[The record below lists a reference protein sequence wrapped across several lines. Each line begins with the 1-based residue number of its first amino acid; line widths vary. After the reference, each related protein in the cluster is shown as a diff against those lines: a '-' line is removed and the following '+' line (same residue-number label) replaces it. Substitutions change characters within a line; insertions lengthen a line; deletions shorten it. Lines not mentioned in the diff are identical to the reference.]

1 MGYKIN
7 TELPMLK
14 REDYFKNGFVGPE
27 LNFIKRTRPK
37 LARGD
42 VFALNLFEDVFFYG
56 VVLYVDPGEDRW
68 HVGEVSICILKKYT
82 IGLDKDIC
90 IDTIQKNDVLC
101 LPPRTHICLWRQGYL
116 INIGYNVAD
125 GINFTY
131 GIQSH
136 SLKSR
141 CGVTDESGEEM
152 DFIPDIIGDSGFTL
166 DNGVCSD
173 TMLAILDDNSFL
185 DTETKYRFNEYMY
198 NLINKKEKPIDVE
211 SLTGFDREIYPF
223 TFSKAH
229 SRRFEVM
236 LTKFDELEYLFEG
249 TLGEGGGYDWVS
261 IFKLYIK
268 ENYPEDRKRIKFD
281 PEAEMFYMYSSNEE
295 LLKEILSKV
304 CAEIKENK
312 LKNYIS
318 RIKFEMI

>member
-1 MGYKIN
+1 M
-7 TELPMLK
+7 
-14 REDYFKNGFVGPE
+14 
-27 LNFIKRTRPK
+27 
-37 LARGD
+37 
-42 VFALNLFEDVFFYG
+42 
-56 VVLYVDPGEDRW
+56 
-68 HVGEVSICILKKYT
+68 
-82 IGLDKDIC
+82 
-90 IDTIQKNDVLC
+90 
-101 LPPRTHICLWRQGYL
+101 
-116 INIGYNVAD
+116 
-125 GINFTY
+125 
-131 GIQSH
+131 
-136 SLKSR
+136 
-141 CGVTDESGEEM
+141 
-152 DFIPDIIGDSGFTL
+152 
-166 DNGVCSD
+166 
-173 TMLAILDDNSFL
+173 

-198 NLINKKEKPIDVE
+198 NLINKKEEPIDVE